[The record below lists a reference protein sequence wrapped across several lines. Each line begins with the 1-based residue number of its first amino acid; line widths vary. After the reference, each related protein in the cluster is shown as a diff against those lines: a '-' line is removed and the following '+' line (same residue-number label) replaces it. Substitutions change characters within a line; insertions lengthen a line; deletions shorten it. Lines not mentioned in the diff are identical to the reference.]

1 MQEIYVT
8 INNSKV
14 YENRKKSTTTTEW
27 VKHSLEHFYYIK
39 RYIDHLEKKIKLKII
54 NKIEINILIS
64 FKALYHHHHN
74 HH

>member
-14 YENRKKSTTTTEW
+14 YEKKKKSTTTTTEW

-39 RYIDHLEKKIKLKII
+39 RYIDHLEKK
-54 NKIEINILIS
+54 N
-64 FKALYHHHHN
+64 
-74 HH
+74 